1 VTSTDAG
8 DTWRQRSALSGKP
21 HALLVTDDTIFVANQ
36 DGIFASDD
44 GGAAFTTMLDL
55 TTAE

>member
-1 VTSTDAG
+1 VDTSPTAAAG
-8 DTWRQRSALSGKP
+8 WRRR
-21 HALLVTDDTIFVANQ
+21 
-36 DGIFASDD
+36 IFASDD